1 MFVEHRREVE
11 RLDHL
16 LDLYLRCV
24 ALRRN
29 LRRTVMQLH
38 HNARKPLL
46 PERHQHPPPDHRL
59 HARRNGIGKRH
70 VKRHGKRDVAE
81 EGHVWELIKSYRIPK

>member
-1 MFVEHRREVE
+1 
-11 RLDHL
+11 
-16 LDLYLRCV
+16 
-24 ALRRN
+24 
-29 LRRTVMQLH
+29 MQLH

>member
-1 MFVEHRREVE
+1 MPK
-11 RLDHL
+11 
-16 LDLYLRCV
+16 
-24 ALRRN
+24 AAAAG
-29 LRRTVMQLH
+29 T
-38 HNARKPLL
+38 APA
-46 PERHQHPPPDHRL
+46 PAPDHRL